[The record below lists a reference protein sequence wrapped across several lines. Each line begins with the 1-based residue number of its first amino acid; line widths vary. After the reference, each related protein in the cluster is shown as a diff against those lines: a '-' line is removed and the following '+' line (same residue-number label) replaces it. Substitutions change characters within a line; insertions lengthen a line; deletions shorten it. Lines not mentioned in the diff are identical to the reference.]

1 MKKRIIS
8 TKLGGGGGQKEG
20 FLNVNVKLG
29 NCGVFLMYQSFKIIE
44 YTKTQVQKC

>member
-8 TKLGGGGGQKEG
+8 TKLGGGAERG
-20 FLNVNVKLG
+20 FVNVKLG

-44 YTKTQVQKC
+44 CTKMLEII

>member
-8 TKLGGGGGQKEG
+8 TKLGGQKEG

-29 NCGVFLMYQSFKIIE
+29 NCGVFLMYRSFKIIE